1 MKNLISALALGVI
14 LTGCASPD
22 MPRYVP
28 VQDPSRI
35 ERPAII
41 VNPNTPKI
49 PFRWETGYEP
59 PKPEYTQ
66 EELNKPVPWR

>member
-1 MKNLISALALGVI
+1 L
-14 LTGCASPD
+14 
-22 MPRYVP
+22 YVP